1 MKNIVSMRKDI
12 YKYKVIILDVDGTLY
27 SQPKLR
33 LSMALNLGLYYLC
46 HPFRIRELLILKKY
60 RSVREKW
67 PDVYAM
73 QAKDFNRSSLPFS
86 IEEAQY
92 QYVAKLLGL
101 SPDQVREVVYHWIHQ
116 RPLALLPKCKDT
128 QLLRL
133 IEKLRTEP
141 VTIAVY
147 SDYPAEE
154 KLKALGLRVSH
165 IFCSSDS
172 DINCMKPER
181 KAMEVILKKLDTT
194 PEEALMIGDRFS
206 KDGLAA
212 KNIGMDYVVLAKSMP
227 LRAKLY
233 QSL

>member
-33 LSMALNLGLYYLC
+33 LGMALNLGLYYLC

-60 RSVREKW
+60 RSVREEW
-67 PDVYAM
+67 PDVPAI
-73 QAKDFNRSSLPFS
+73 QSEDLDGSGSSS

-92 QYVAKLLGL
+92 QYVARLLGL
-101 SPDQVREVVYHWIHQ
+101 PPRKVREVVYHWIHQ

-128 QLLRL
+128 QLLSL
-133 IEKLRTEP
+133 IEKLRTGP

-154 KLKALGLRVSH
+154 KLKALGLQVSH

-181 KAMEVILKKLDTT
+181 KAMEVILKKLDTA

-206 KDGLAA
+206 RDGLAA